1 MPYLQLSYNAKIAGI
16 SALTVRRYSTARS
29 GLLKAARIARSIS
42 TRGKPIVSIFAI
54 AAFRWAPSVN
64 ADGSLKL
71 PLSIVEVGGAG
82 DGVEGA
88 FDVELGAGTGA
99 AGVAGVCVAL
109 VAGVDGGL
117 AADDDPADP
126 AFGFAK
132 ISQNT

>member
-1 MPYLQLSYNAKIAGI
+1 MAKQSGL

-42 TRGKPIVSIFAI
+42 TRGNPIFSIFAI
-54 AAFRWAPSVN
+54 AAFRCAPIVN

-71 PLSIVEVGGAG
+71 PLSAVEVGGAG

-99 AGVAGVCVAL
+99 AGVASVCVVL

-117 AADDDPADP
+117 AADDGPADP
-126 AFGFAK
+126 TLGFTR
-132 ISQNT
+132 ISQDT